1 MDKKPTTAK
10 QLKDYVTK
18 HTHFNNSVNGVEIV
32 LNLEGVTTSNC
43 VARGTMTCAKAK
55 SYLKEWALE
64 KVTKHFGGA
73 QSMPKYEVQ
82 YTIVRASR

>member
-18 HTHFNNSVNGVEIV
+18 HTHFNNSVNGVEII

-64 KVTKHFGGA
+64 KVTKHFGA
-73 QSMPKYEVQ
+73 QVDSV
-82 YTIVRASR
+82 TLSN